1 MVAYVVVMR
10 ERSKDLSQVGSYI
23 SKAQSASANHAM
35 TIRALRGKHEV
46 VEGAPVETVT
56 ILEFP
61 TYEEAQAWYH
71 DPSYQEALCDRQK
84 AGDYHVVIVEGV

>member
-10 ERSKDLSQVGSYI
+10 ERSKDLSHVANYI
-23 SKAQSASANHAM
+23 SKAQEASSRHAM
-35 TIRALRGKHEV
+35 TIRALRGRHEV

-71 DPSYQEALCDRQK
+71 DPAYQEALQDRQK
-84 AGDYHVVIVEGV
+84 AGEYHAVIVEGV